1 MTPKKKAEC
10 YIFATFC
17 LNFFLQH
24 RTSLLPEFSFQN
36 CPVSLV
42 YQAIFHQDLL
52 LRPVFSL
59 LPHTVCCSSSATV
72 SVPDEV
78 PLYDTDMLPDSL
90 ILAPS
95 SIFLQSV
102 QFPGGRTELPEFFLA
117 FMVQTGNNQFFVYI
131 NTTTN
136 VVNFIHIN
144 TSGSYL
150 RHGTLS
156 FVSLLYVLSQKNGW
170 TDERY
175 HFRCNTLT

>member
-1 MTPKKKAEC
+1 MFFNISDGFVTFFQVTPKKKAEC

-24 RTSLLPEFSFQN
+24 RTSLLPEFSFQS

-72 SVPDEV
+72 SVSDEV

-95 SIFLQSV
+95 SIFCSRFSSRV
-102 QFPGGRTELPEFFLA
+102 VAPNSRSSFLRLWFRQA
-117 FMVQTGNNQFFVYI
+117 TISFLC
-131 NTTTN
+131 
-136 VVNFIHIN
+136 
-144 TSGSYL
+144 TSIPQQMS
-150 RHGTLS
+150 
-156 FVSLLYVLSQKNGW
+156 
-170 TDERY
+170 
-175 HFRCNTLT
+175 